1 MKYRVETLFVLYMW
15 VTAVFREKIKRKMNT
30 FIQDIKYIAIHQRI
44 SQPNQQKFY
53 LRYQDSKNGVPQGSL
68 VMK

>member
-44 SQPNQQKFY
+44 S
-53 LRYQDSKNGVPQGSL
+53 
-68 VMK
+68 